1 MRRLGWLV
9 PVCLAAAQGC
19 VREAPVRVEDRNLGI
34 VVVFPGKPRLHKFSE
49 PTPFGQMEWFSTT
62 YEPPG
67 RFDRSFFVNVGNL
80 PPGDQGGS
88 TEPEV
93 LDTYRTKY
101 KFTEVEHLERE
112 ELVKPMV
119 SQQAALLA
127 ASTALNGNGINAHH
141 IQSDGIVV
149 ERLHLYWRP
158 VFAFEFMWS
167 SADKRG
173 VIEVTGLTGEV
184 SGSTRRN

>member
-9 PVCLAAAQGC
+9 PVCVAAMQGC

-88 TEPEV
+88 TEQEV
-93 LDTYRTKY
+93 LDTYRTFLARRLGPVETAPLPPDRGAGFRY
-101 KFTEVEHLERE
+101 KAHLPSGGYAEG
-112 ELVKPMV
+112 V
-119 SQQAALLA
+119 A
-127 ASTALNGNGINAHH
+127 
-141 IQSDGIVV
+141 VV
-149 ERLHLYWRP
+149 RRGRLHQAQATVSRP
-158 VFAFEFMWS
+158 EDAQLKAFLDSFA
-167 SADKRG
+167 
-173 VIEVTGLTGEV
+173 VLP
-184 SGSTRRN
+184 